1 MKIVERIIRGTFL
14 FLFGLIT
21 GGMGMWLVTM
31 GVLKVNRHNSRAG
44 YAISYRDYYSDRK
57 ILNKSLGGLK
67 IRSPILLYFR
77 KEKNG
82 A

>member
-31 GVLKVNRHNSRAG
+31 SALKVNRHNSRAG
-44 YAISYRDYYSDRK
+44 YAISYRD
-57 ILNKSLGGLK
+57 
-67 IRSPILLYFR
+67 
-77 KEKNG
+77 
-82 A
+82 